1 MALRRIA
8 LPVLVA
14 ALLLAVFGCNG
25 RKKATGPQFVA
36 IIVDTS
42 ASCASLR
49 PQLIDYAKLALT
61 DYAAKGKIKVTIIN
75 LNESPSVEFQKEG
88 EFYDEDIDEIIKHVK
103 DIHYNAKGTDIISA
117 FDCAQ
122 KYYSYEKVTPRSFK
136 ILCFTDGLID
146 PAKGRTCRKWSEF
159 DWKKLNT
166 QGASV
171 GLYFIDP
178 KVRDDI
184 ESSLKA
190 LGAYF
195 VQNRNDAIDAL
206 KNEEAKIP

>member
-1 MALRRIA
+1 MALRRFA

-14 ALLLAVFGCNG
+14 VLVLVVVGCNG
-25 RKKATGPQFVA
+25 KKKTTGPQFVA

-75 LNESPSVEFQKEG
+75 LNEDPSVEFQKDG

-103 DIHYNAKGTDIISA
+103 GIRYNAKGTDIISA
-117 FDCAQ
+117 FECAL

-146 PAKGRTCRKWSEF
+146 PAKGRVCRKWSGF
-159 DWKKLNT
+159 DWKKLNS

-184 ESSLKA
+184 ESSLRV